1 MRLQETHMI
10 FNCYITIIKE
20 KRTALN
26 QKRVPLNQN
35 GCTADF
41 RIGVPFVRAE
51 FASVLSI
58 LRTFKNHK
66 FQRICLLNST
76 QHTYIYLVVLMIQ

>member
-20 KRTALN
+20 KRTALS

-35 GCTADF
+35 GCTSDF

-51 FASVLSI
+51 FANFGFIHPSD
-58 LRTFKNHK
+58 
-66 FQRICLLNST
+66 FQKS
-76 QHTYIYLVVLMIQ
+76 